1 VKKAILAVAVVLS
14 MAGGAWGQ
22 THQHQFAVIDGRTNP
37 ELISDDVAYEAVIGT
52 MASASAEHQRA
63 YFRNFKLSVTQVET
77 GIGIL
82 RDFREAHEKLVQTY
96 NEAAQR
102 SQTMDRGAFNTFQ
115 IENTALL
122 RNTQVKLESL
132 IGTER
137 FNLHIQGEKAH
148 IQINKGGG
156 Q

>member
-1 VKKAILAVAVVLS
+1 MKKAILAVAVVLS

-82 RDFREAHEKLVQTY
+82 RDFREAHE
-96 NEAAQR
+96 AAQR